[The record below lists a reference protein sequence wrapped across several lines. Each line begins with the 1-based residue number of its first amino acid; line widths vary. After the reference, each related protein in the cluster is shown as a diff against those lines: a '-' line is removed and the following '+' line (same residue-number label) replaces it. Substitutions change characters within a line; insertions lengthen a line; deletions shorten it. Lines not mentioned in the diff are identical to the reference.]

1 MRKINTLIALS
12 IGILVS
18 NTSFAAVPSSETVKL
33 EPVKQENF
41 VAQAQASLAASFST
55 IELEKELPQL
65 STDNVLVNKKVSDN
79 KNKTMTISKIT
90 LVAE

>member
-33 EPVKQENF
+33 EPVKQENL
-41 VAQAQASLAASFST
+41 VAHAQASLAASFST

-65 STDNVLVNKKVSDN
+65 STDNVLVNKKKSEN

>member
-33 EPVKQENF
+33 EPVKQENL